1 VKDKN
6 IFIISDEVYEHL
18 IYDEI
23 PHQSILRYP
32 ELLERSFVCFSF
44 GKVYNC
50 TGWKL
55 GYCVA
60 PPGLTREFRKIHQFN
75 AFACFTPTQVALAEF
90 LRNKEEYLSL
100 PAFMQEKRDLFRQ
113 LMASTRFTL
122 HDSFGSYFICGTYE
136 RITGEP
142 DKEFAIRLTKEA
154 GVATIPVSAFYQ
166 DGRDDKI
173 LRFCFS
179 KKRET
184 LEAAVEKLSRV

>member
-1 VKDKN
+1 
-6 IFIISDEVYEHL
+6 
-18 IYDEI
+18 
-23 PHQSILRYP
+23 
-32 ELLERSFVCFSF
+32 
-44 GKVYNC
+44 
-50 TGWKL
+50 
-55 GYCVA
+55 VA